1 MESPAGCTQVK
12 QRVKVGDIHSG
23 EMKAVFLDFDSLGPE
38 DLDLSGLNQLL
49 PDLTSFPSTNYKQLH
64 DRIRQAEVVMLNKVS
79 LDDSAFAAATRLQL
93 VCLAATGTDNVALE
107 SARQRGVAVCNIRG
121 YCTPSVVQ
129 HVFALILALTH
140 HLDEYR
146 TLLNQGAWSESSQF
160 CLLDLPIREINGKT
174 MGIVGLGSLGQGVAK
189 TAQAFGMTVVAADL
203 PYQATQARGNGDA
216 LSDIRRLP
224 FSELLNAADIIS
236 LHCPLTEKTRHL
248 IDAQA
253 LTAMR
258 SDALL
263 INTAR
268 GGLVDSQALVDALTN
283 GRIAGAGIDVL
294 EQEPPVDGDPL
305 IEARLANLIV
315 TPHIA
320 WAATESRQRA
330 LNEMLA
336 NIVAFENGEAR
347 NRVC

>member
-1 MESPAGCTQVK
+1 MGSPAGCTQVK
-12 QRVKVGDIHSG
+12 QRVRAGDIHSG

-49 PDLTSFPSTNYKQLH
+49 PDLTSFPSTNDKQLH

-140 HLDEYR
+140 HLDAYR
-146 TLLNQGAWSESSQF
+146 TLLNQGTWSESSQF
-160 CLLDLPIREINGKT
+160 CLLDLPIREINRKT

-189 TAQAFGMTVVAADL
+189 TAQAFDMTVVAADL
-203 PYQATQARGNGDA
+203 PYQATQARSNGDA
-216 LSDIRRLP
+216 LPDIRRLP
-224 FSELLNAADIIS
+224 FSELLNVADIIS

-268 GGLVDSQALVDALTN
+268 GGLVDAQALVDALTD

-305 IEARLANLIV
+305 IGKKLANLIV

>member
-49 PDLTSFPSTNYKQLH
+49 PDLTSFPSTNDKQLH
-64 DRIRQAEVVMLNKVS
+64 DRIRKAEVVMLNKVS
-79 LDDSAFAAATRLQL
+79 LDDSAFAAATGLQL

-140 HLDEYR
+140 HLKEYR

-203 PYQATQARGNGDA
+203 PYQATQARGSGDA

>member
-1 MESPAGCTQVK
+1 MNIV
-12 QRVKVGDIHSG
+12 VF
-23 EMKAVFLDFDSLGPE
+23 KADWEVPFFKKGLRGHKLTFTKEALSEKNASKFKNAHIISIFVNSSTPKNAIKKLPKLKLIAIRSTGFNHI
-38 DLDLSGLNQLL
+38 DL
-49 PDLTSFPSTNYKQLH
+49 K
-64 DRIRQAEVVMLNKVS
+64 ECKK
-79 LDDSAFAAATRLQL
+79 
-93 VCLAATGTDNVALE
+93 
-107 SARQRGVAVCNIRG
+107 RGIAVCNIRG

-160 CLLDLPIREINGKT
+160 CLLDLPIRELNGKT
-174 MGIVGLGSLGQGVAK
+174 IGIVGLGSLGQGVANA
-189 TAQAFGMTVVAADL
+189 AQAFGMTVVAAEL
-203 PYQATQARGNGDA
+203 PYETQPGNNGDA
-216 LSDIRRLP
+216 LADIRRLP
-224 FSELLNAADIIS
+224 FSELLNLADIIS
-236 LHCPLTEKTRHL
+236 LHCPLNDKTRHL

-253 LTAMR
+253 LRSMR

-268 GGLVDSQALVDALTN
+268 GGLVNSQALVDALRDS
-283 GRIAGAGIDVL
+283 RIGGAGIDVL
-294 EQEPPVDGDPL
+294 EQESPVDGDPL
-305 IEARLANLIV
+305 IETRLANLIV

-320 WAATESRQRA
+320 WAAKESRQRA

-336 NIVAFENGEAR
+336 NIVAFESGEAR

>member
-1 MESPAGCTQVK
+1 
-12 QRVKVGDIHSG
+12 
-23 EMKAVFLDFDSLGPE
+23 MKAVFLDFDSLGPE
-38 DLDLSGLNQLL
+38 DLDLSGLHQLL
-49 PDLTSFPSTNYKQLH
+49 PDLTSFPSTNDSELH
-64 DRIRQAEVVMLNKVS
+64 ERIREAELVMLNKVS
-79 LDDSAFAAATRLQL
+79 LDDSAFAVATRLKM
-93 VCLAATGTDNVALE
+93 VCLAATGTDNIALE
-107 SARQRGVAVCNIRG
+107 SARQRGVSVCNIRG

-146 TLLNQGAWSESSQF
+146 RLLDQGAWSESSQF

-203 PYQATQARGNGDA
+203 SYQATEPRDNGEA
-216 LSDIRRLP
+216 LSDIHRLP
-224 FSELLNAADIIS
+224 FLELLSMADIIS
-236 LHCPLTEKTRHL
+236 LHCPLNEKTRHL

-258 SDALL
+258 SDGLL

-268 GGLVDSQALVDALTN
+268 GGLVDSQALVDALTD
-283 GRIAGAGIDVL
+283 GQIAGAGIDVL

-320 WAATESRQRA
+320 WAAKESRQRT